1 MSRLTVRLSEE
12 HHRALKQEAV
22 RRRTSMRQIV
32 EESLEFYGVRTTEN
46 ASTLVTAARQRSGL
60 AEDDAMAVAVG
71 ETRAERVTADR
82 ESVAQQQ
89 LDGLLLEGLDS
100 GPAEPGTEADVE
112 EIRSTV
118 REVLA
123 KGRRADGA
131 DTQG

>member
-12 HHRALKQEAV
+12 RHRALKQEAV
-22 RRRTSMRQIV
+22 RRRTSMRRIV
-32 EESLEFYGVRTTEN
+32 EESLEFYGVKTTEN

-71 ETRAERVTADR
+71 ETGVERVTAAR
-82 ESVAQQQ
+82 KRVARQQ

-100 GPAEPGTEADVE
+100 GPAEPWTEADVE

-131 DTQG
+131 DTQD